1 MIRGYLVDTCIWID
15 VEQGRLGPSDVASVT
30 GSAPIFLSPVTL
42 AELKLGVEI
51 CTDPTI
57 RQQRQVTFRR
67 MLRKPVLQIDG
78 GTSEVFGEIAAAVLQ
93 SVAQSVRQPGA
104 THRHRTQDLW
114 LAAQAIQ
121 HDLDFLTR
129 NERDFRDIPGLRLST
144 I

>member
-1 MIRGYLVDTCIWID
+1 MIRGYVIDTCIWID

-30 GSAPIFLSPVTL
+30 GEAPVFLSPITL
-42 AELKLGVEI
+42 AELKLGVEV
-51 CTDPTI
+51 CADPGV

-93 SVAQSVRQPGA
+93 SGG

-121 HDLDFLTR
+121 HDLHFLTR
-129 NERDFRDIPGLRLST
+129 NERDFRDVPGLRLVVVGSVA
-144 I
+144 